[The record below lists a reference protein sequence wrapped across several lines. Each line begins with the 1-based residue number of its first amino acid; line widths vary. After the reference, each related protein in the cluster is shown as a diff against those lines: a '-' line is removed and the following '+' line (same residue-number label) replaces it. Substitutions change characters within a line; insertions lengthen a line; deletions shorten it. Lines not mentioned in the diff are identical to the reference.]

1 MNWGR
6 SILAVAALAA
16 VGSIAALSIAELR
29 PDARSEGRESAAVPA
44 PGPVPLVKADPS
56 PIKVKPEDPGGLKV
70 PHKDK
75 SIYERFESH
84 RKVVPAADPGKGKA
98 TTPKTATPKTAA
110 PKPGDKKLAQAIGPY
125 RIQLGSFESNE
136 SAQKRWNEI
145 KNKHSDLIGALTMVV
160 ERVEIKAKG
169 TMYRLQA
176 GPLKSAEDVQKVCGA
191 LAKRKVGCFLV
202 KS

>member
-1 MNWGR
+1 VNWGR
-6 SILAVAALAA
+6 SLLLGVALAA
-16 VGSIAALSIAELR
+16 AGSIAALSIAELR
-29 PDARSEGRESAAVPA
+29 PDARSEGRESAAVPT
-44 PGPVPLVKADPS
+44 PGAVPLVKAEPG

-75 SIYERFESH
+75 SIYERFETH
-84 RKVVPAADPGKGKA
+84 RKVVPAADPAKGKA
-98 TTPKTATPKTAA
+98 TTPKA
-110 PKPGDKKLAQAIGPY
+110 GEKKLAQAIGPY

-136 SAQKRWNEI
+136 TAQKRWNEI
-145 KNKHSDLIGALTMVV
+145 KNKHSDVMGGLTMVI
-160 ERVEIKAKG
+160 ERVELKAKG

-176 GPLKSAEDVQKVCGA
+176 GPLKSADEVQKVCGA

>member
-6 SILAVAALAA
+6 SLLLGAALTA
-16 VGSIAALSIAELR
+16 VGTIAALSIADLR
-29 PDARSEGRESAAVPA
+29 PDARSEGRESAAVPT
-44 PGPVPLVKADPS
+44 PGSVPLVKAEPG

-75 SIYERFESH
+75 SVYERFETH
-84 RKVVPAADPGKGKA
+84 RKVVPAADPARGKA
-98 TTPKTATPKTAA
+98 AT
-110 PKPGDKKLAQAIGPY
+110 PKPGDKKMAQAIGPY

-145 KNKHSDLIGALTMVV
+145 KSKHSDVIGGLAMVV
-160 ERVEIKAKG
+160 ERVELKAKG
-169 TMYRLQA
+169 TVYRLQA
-176 GPLKSAEDVQKVCGA
+176 GPLKSSEDVQKVCGA